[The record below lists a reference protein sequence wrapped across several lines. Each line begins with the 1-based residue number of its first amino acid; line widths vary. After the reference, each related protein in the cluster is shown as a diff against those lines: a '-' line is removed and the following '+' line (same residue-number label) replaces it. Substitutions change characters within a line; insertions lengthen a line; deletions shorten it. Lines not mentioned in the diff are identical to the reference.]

1 MKFYFKLKA
10 ISLTVVLMG
19 LSGFVFADLDFS
31 NRQALE
37 FDSSGTMVSFAA
49 TETGDDQAS
58 GDSCTM
64 NPTNGNNMNGSLLE
78 SEQINSTPE
87 EPQLTSIVTSA
98 ESRLQD
104 RSAGSSTN
112 SDTNGTRYPMTS
124 SNLTNTSDGGNS
136 ENPATPEPA
145 TLLILGM
152 SLAGFV
158 PLVKRYRRK

>member
-49 TETGDDQAS
+49 TETGEDQAS

-64 NPTNGNNMNGSLLE
+64 NPTNGNNVNGSLLE
-78 SEQINSTPE
+78 SEITEPE
-87 EPQLTSIVTSA
+87 SPPPISFTSNA
-98 ESRLQD
+98 QPLLQG
-104 RSAGSSTN
+104 RSASPSTN
-112 SDTNGTRYPMTS
+112 PDTNGQRYPITPDS
-124 SNLTNTSDGGNS
+124 TIPDGGNPG
-136 ENPATPEPA
+136 NPTTPEPA

-158 PLVKRYRRK
+158 PLVKRYRRKQTIH